1 MKLLAVLGV
10 FAIDLVGISI
20 DWTDAVDI
28 LLVAFLIYQLYKILK
43 GTVAIRIFVG
53 ILAIY
58 LLWQL
63 FQALQMELVAEI
75 LGQFIGVGVIAL
87 IIVFQ
92 QELRRFLLM
101 IGTTGLDRPV
111 ARWFRK
117 RSANAVLY
125 DLDIEE
131 ITKACTRLSAGM
143 TGALI
148 ILTRESDLQLYASS
162 AEKIDGRLSHELLES
177 IFFKNSPLHDGA
189 VIISNNRIMF
199 ARAVLPVTDRED
211 FPIGLGTRH
220 RAAAGITEISD
231 AVAVVVSEQTGG
243 ISYSTEGQLTT
254 QLSAEDLEQKLRE
267 DFS

>member
-1 MKLLAVLGV
+1 MKLLAVDAFFSLG
-10 FAIDLVGISI
+10 
-20 DWTDAVDI
+20 WTDVIDI
-28 LLVAFLIYQLYKILK
+28 LLVAFLIYQLYKIIK
-43 GTVAIRIFVG
+43 GTVAIKIFVG

-92 QELRRFLLM
+92 QELRRFLLV
-101 IGTTGLDRPV
+101 IGTTGLDRPMT
-111 ARWFRK
+111 RWFRGGK
-117 RSANAVLY
+117 SAGSQYHV
-125 DLDIEE
+125 DIPE
-131 ITKACTRLSAGM
+131 IKKACTRLSAGL

-148 ILTRESDLQLYASS
+148 IITRQSDLRLYASS
-162 AEKIDGRLSHELLES
+162 AERVDGTLSHSMLES
-177 IFFKNSPLHDGA
+177 IFYKNSPLHDGA
-189 VIISNNRIMF
+189 VIIANNRIMY

-231 AVAVVVSEQTGG
+231 AIAVVVSEQTG
-243 ISYSTEGQLTT
+243 SLAYSREGQIYT
-254 QLSAEDLEQKLRE
+254 QLTLEELSERLE
-267 DFS
+267 ADFGSTPTT

>member
-1 MKLLAVLGV
+1 MTLQAQLLP
-10 FAIDLVGISI
+10 FSI
-20 DWTDAVDI
+20 GWTDVIDI
-28 LLVAFLIYQLYKILK
+28 LLVAFLIYQLYKIIK
-43 GTVAIRIFVG
+43 GTVAIKIFVG

-63 FQALQMELVAEI
+63 FEALQMELVAEI

-101 IGTTGLDRPV
+101 IGTTGLDRPI
-111 ARWFRK
+111 ARWLGVRGK
-117 RSANAVLY
+117 KQSRYVV
-125 DLDIEE
+125 DIAE
-131 ITKACTRLSAGM
+131 ITRACSRMASSL

-148 ILTRESDLQLYASS
+148 VLTKQSDLQLYASS
-162 AEKIDGRLSHELLES
+162 AEKIDGLLSNDLLES
-177 IFFKNSPLHDGA
+177 VFYKNSPLHDGA
-189 VIISNNRIMF
+189 VIISDNRIMY

-231 AVAVVVSEQTGG
+231 AVAIVVSEQTGT
-243 ISYSTEGQLTT
+243 ISYSKDGQIFTKLSVEELTERLE
-254 QLSAEDLEQKLRE
+254 AE
-267 DFS
+267 FS

>member
-1 MKLLAVLGV
+1 MTLQALSLPFEIG
-10 FAIDLVGISI
+10 
-20 DWTDAVDI
+20 WTDVVDI
-28 LLVAFLIYQLYKILK
+28 LLVAFLIYQLYKIIK
-43 GTVAIRIFVG
+43 GTVAIKIFVG

-101 IGTTGLDRPV
+101 IGTTGLDRPI
-111 ARWFRK
+111 ARWFGGGK
-117 RSANAVLY
+117 RRQSRYVV
-125 DLDIEE
+125 DIPE
-131 ITKACTRLSAGM
+131 ISRACSRMASSL

-148 ILTRESDLQLYASS
+148 VLTRQSDLQLYASS
-162 AEKIDGRLSHELLES
+162 AEKIDGKLSNDLLES

-189 VIISNNRIMF
+189 VIITDNRILY

-231 AVAVVVSEQTGG
+231 AIAIVVSEQTG
-243 ISYSTEGQLTT
+243 SLAYSKDGQIFTK
-254 QLSAEDLEQKLRE
+254 LSVEELEARLE
-267 DFS
+267 ADFA